1 MTIRSKKMDILKQ
14 IKKEVQELAPF
25 IDEQLFQLLAN
36 GHTKEQAKK
45 LVLDEI
51 KQNVSIVEAL
61 KKQV

>member
-1 MTIRSKKMDILKQ
+1 MNILKQ
-14 IKKEVQELAPF
+14 IKKEVKELAPF

-61 KKQV
+61 KQ